1 MKLVLFDLDN
11 TLLAGDSDYAWGQF
25 LIDRGIVER
34 ANYEQKN
41 EYFYQQYRQGTLD
54 IEEFLA
60 FQLQTL
66 ARYDIKQLDTWHAE
80 FMQQYILPMITD
92 EARAAV
98 DAALSST
105 EYVAIITATNR
116 FVTAPIAAAFGVKHL
131 IATEPEQINNRYTGK
146 VQGTPCFQQGK
157 VTRLHE
163 WLSRLNTQ
171 LDQFDESWFYSDSR
185 NDLPL
190 LQQVTHPVAVNPDP
204 TLQQHAN
211 QHQWPVL
218 HWLATTAHHD
228 S

>member
-34 ANYEQKN
+34 TNYEQKN
-41 EYFYQQYRQGTLD
+41 EYFYQQYRQGTLN
-54 IEEFLA
+54 IQEFLA

-66 ARYDIKQLDTWHAE
+66 ACHDIKQLDTWHAE
-80 FMQQYILPMITD
+80 FMQQYIFPMMTSD
-92 EARAAV
+92 AKAAV
-98 DAALSST
+98 DAALAST

-116 FVTAPIAAAFGVKHL
+116 FVTAPIAAAFGVRHL
-131 IATEPEQINNRYTGK
+131 IATEPEQIDNRYTGK

-157 VTRLHE
+157 ITRLHE
-163 WLSRLNTQ
+163 WLSSLNVR

-218 HWLATTAHHD
+218 HWQTTTARHD